1 MRKIYVN
8 HQREGGYL
16 TALAENGKLVELIR
30 DGADKNASVSGNI
43 YAGIVKKINAGFI
56 FLDVGLDCQ
65 AFLDTRDHKER
76 GLFCDDKLMVK
87 QGDTLTVQVLRDGAG
102 GKGPL
107 ATSNI
112 SYAGSFVVLSKS
124 LGHDKISVSR
134 KISDET
140 EIVRL
145 KAIGEKLVPA
155 GFSAIMRSAAQNR
168 HEDEIMDEIH
178 TVVEKFA
185 AHTNWQHIKG
195 PATLLAEPP
204 IIKTLREVADDSID
218 EIVVD
223 DAATY
228 EILSDCYGPKMR
240 LYSEEEPFFSRFFL
254 KTQIDK
260 LRDKRVWLNSGA
272 FIVIEQ
278 TEACVV
284 IDVNSG
290 KITAKKGNTALKV
303 NMEAAKEIA
312 YQLRLRNLS
321 GIIIVDFIAM
331 KSANDAH
338 SLTEFLR
345 TEIGKDRI
353 PAVVVGMTALGLME
367 ITRKRVRPP
376 F

>member
-8 HQREGGYL
+8 RQREGGYL

-30 DGADKNASVSGNI
+30 DSGDKNASVSGNI
-43 YAGIVKKINAGFI
+43 YAGIVKKINTGFI

-65 AFLDTRDHKER
+65 AFLDTRDHRER
-76 GLFCDDKLMVK
+76 SLFCDGRLTVK
-87 QGDTLTVQVLRDGAG
+87 QGGTLVVQILRDGSG

-107 ATSNI
+107 ATTNI
-112 SYAGSFVVLSKS
+112 SHTGRFVVLSKS
-124 LGHDKISVSR
+124 LGHDKINVSR
-134 KISDET
+134 KIGDEA
-140 EIVRL
+140 EVARL
-145 KAIGEKLVPA
+145 KAIGEKFVPA
-155 GFSAIMRSAAQNR
+155 GFSAIMRSAAEDR
-168 HEDEIMDEIH
+168 HENEIAAEIH
-178 TVVEKFA
+178 TVAGKFTDHA
-185 AHTNWQHIKG
+185 NWQHIKG
-195 PATLLAEPP
+195 PAVLLAEPP
-204 IIKTLREVADDSID
+204 IIKTLREIADENID

-223 DAATY
+223 DAATF
-228 EILSDCYGPKMR
+228 ELLADSYGPKLR
-240 LYSEEEPFFSRFFL
+240 LYSEEEPLFSRVFL

-260 LRDKRVWLNSGA
+260 LRDKRVWLKSGV

-290 KITAKKGNTALKV
+290 KLVAKKGNTSLKV

-331 KSANDAH
+331 KSADDTH
-338 SLTEFLR
+338 GLTEFLR
-345 TEIGKDRI
+345 TEMAKDRI